1 MTYEATVQFKFDATY
16 THDYNRGF
24 ASHLGDDDFL
34 PEEHFLITAPAADLN
49 CKQYFKLFE
58 KFMLCVGM
66 CPSSIRSG
74 AMSLVFN
81 DMVKVEDQRKVCK
94 EYELT
99 MDEDLQD
106 KYEEWKIRDA
116 EVERLMNSKKGPMG
130 TVPDNMPP
138 WGHSDMEALGNTPGT
153 PGSYRKLYQENLHLK
168 AKISRL
174 ENPDAPQYTDE
185 EIEAMC
191 SEESGMD

>member
-34 PEEHFLITAPAADLN
+34 PEEHFLITAPAGDLN
-49 CKQYFKLFE
+49 ANQYFKLFE

-66 CPSSIRSG
+66 DPVSIRSG

-81 DMVKVEDQRKVCK
+81 DMVLEEEQRKVCK

-106 KYEEWKIRDA
+106 KFEEWKIRDA
-116 EVERLMNSKKGPMG
+116 EVERLMNSKKRPMG
-130 TVPDNMPP
+130 TVEYTEEEVNQM
-138 WGHSDMEALGNTPGT
+138 N
-153 PGSYRKLYQENLHLK
+153 
-168 AKISRL
+168 L
-174 ENPDAPQYTDE
+174 EN
-185 EIEAMC
+185 
-191 SEESGMD
+191 GL

>member
-34 PEEHFLITAPAADLN
+34 PEEHFLITAPAGDLN

-81 DMVKVEDQRKVCK
+81 DMVLEEEQRKVCK

-106 KYEEWKIRDA
+106 KFEQWKIRDA
-116 EVERLMNSKKGPMG
+116 EVERLMNSKKRPMG
-130 TVPDNMPP
+130 TVEYTEEEVNQM
-138 WGHSDMEALGNTPGT
+138 N
-153 PGSYRKLYQENLHLK
+153 
-168 AKISRL
+168 L
-174 ENPDAPQYTDE
+174 EN
-185 EIEAMC
+185 
-191 SEESGMD
+191 GL